1 MLESSRATVRRTA
14 RMLNM
19 LTLATL
25 QVGAGTKSGLGSNLL
40 GDMTGATE
48 VLFGVLIIDEELA
61 VLAVAVG
68 FVASDGDNVEYVTG
82 LVKDRVHFFQRAVC
96 GLGVEEVDH
105 RKDDGVALGSVS
117 GVKM

>member
-1 MLESSRATVRRTA
+1 
-14 RMLNM
+14 M

-25 QVGAGTKSGLGSNLL
+25 QVGAGIKSGLGSNLL

-82 LVKDRVHFFQRAVC
+82 LVKNRIHLFQRAVC
-96 GLGVEEVDH
+96 SLGIEEVDH
-105 RKDDGVALGSVS
+105 REDDGVALGSVS
-117 GVKM
+117 GVNK